1 MEQLRDLGLRHST
14 DKVGIDTFN
23 HRNFL
28 DIYERHFDH
37 LRNEPVNIMELGILN
52 GSSLRVW
59 KDYFEK
65 GNVVGVDID
74 PARKV
79 HEQDRVKVYIG
90 SQDSLEL
97 SKQIQSDYSQGFDII
112 IDDASHIN
120 SLTFRSFN
128 LYFPQVKPG
137 GYYVI
142 EDTHCTYG
150 DKFQPEFDKYAK
162 DWPGINYNTGTD
174 FKNHRGDFD
183 LFLLSKIEDLDRH
196 KGEIYS
202 IHVYCETIVIEKT
215 I

>member
-1 MEQLRDLGLRHST
+1 MERLRHLGLKHNT
-14 DKVGIDTFN
+14 DKVGVHNFN
-23 HRNFL
+23 GRNFL

-37 LRNEPVNIMELGILN
+37 LRSEAVNIMELGILN

-59 KDYFEK
+59 KDYFEN
-65 GNVVGVDID
+65 GNVIGVDID
-74 PARKV
+74 PNRKV

-97 SKQIQSDYSQGFDII
+97 SKQIQSDYSEGFDII

-120 SLTFRSFN
+120 SLTLESFN
-128 LYFPQVKPG
+128 LYFSQVKPG

-142 EDTHCTYG
+142 EDTHCSYG
-150 DKFQPEFDKYAK
+150 EKFQPEFDMYAK
-162 DWPGINYNTGTD
+162 NWPGMNYNTGTD
-174 FKNHRGDFD
+174 FKNNRDDFD
-183 LFLLSKIEDLDRH
+183 RFLLNKIEDLDRH

-202 IHVYCETIVIEKT
+202 IHTYCETIIIEKT